1 MPSEVPEFAS
11 EQCVTIN
18 AQEGD
23 SLPVSAFVG
32 REDGSFPSGT
42 AAFEKRGVAVN
53 VPEWKSEKCIQC
65 NQCAMVC
72 PHASIRPFLLDA
84 DEQRLEKAVLILRRR
99 GHRVRVKGTNK
110 TQGLIILRM
119 VEVDSA

>member
-1 MPSEVPEFAS
+1 M
-11 EQCVTIN
+11 
-18 AQEGD
+18 
-23 SLPVSAFVG
+23 SAFVG

-53 VPEWKSEKCIQC
+53 VPEWKSDKCIQC

-84 DEQRLEKAVLILRRR
+84 DEQAAAPEGFGAVDCRGKALKDA
-99 GHRVRVKGTNK
+99 GYKYK
-110 TQGLIILRM
+110 MQ
-119 VEVDSA
+119 